1 MLYLFQKMTLD
12 ALKSEIEKLSRQQRS
27 ALAAW
32 LAEQEEQ
39 EWDEQIRDDYRSG
52 KLDDLIKRAEN
63 EFNKG
68 TIREAP

>member
-27 ALAAW
+27 ALAEW